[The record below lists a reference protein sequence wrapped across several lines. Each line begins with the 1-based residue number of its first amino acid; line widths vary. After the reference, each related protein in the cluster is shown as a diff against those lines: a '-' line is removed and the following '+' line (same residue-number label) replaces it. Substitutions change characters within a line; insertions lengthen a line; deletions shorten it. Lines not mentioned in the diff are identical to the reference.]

1 MRSPLRRRSRSAILA
16 TAALGLAATGCTVGA
31 GSPALE
37 TATNLAVVQTLHDA
51 LPQAIKDAGV
61 IRFAG
66 DSHPPYRTVAPDGT
80 VTGIDA
86 DFQAAIGQV
95 LGVKTQ
101 TTVVA
106 GLPAALQGM
115 LSNRYDAFNGPVKAT
130 AEREKQFD
138 TITWMTT
145 RTAYVFPSESTAGI
159 ARVEDLCGK
168 RIAVVTAS
176 VVEEQLNKLSHFCT
190 QNKRQATQT
199 VGLDDT
205 NATLLA
211 TRSGRADA
219 AGMTE
224 AAAIDVKQKQGAYK
238 YVTQTEEQGATKDDL
253 ALYVPKSSKLGPVLQ
268 QVFEELFQDG
278 TYVGIMSRWGLNQ
291 VSVPKPVFNA
301 ATAG

>member
-1 MRSPLRRRSRSAILA
+1 MILA
-16 TAALGLAATGCTVGA
+16 GAVIGTAVAGCTVGTDSA
-31 GSPALE
+31 VLA
-37 TATNLAVVQTLHDA
+37 TATNLAVVQSLRDA
-51 LPQAIKDAGV
+51 LPQAVKDAGV
-61 IRFAG
+61 LRFAG
-66 DSHPPYRTVAPDGT
+66 DAHPPYRTVAPDGS

-101 TTVVA
+101 TVVVA

-145 RTAYVFPSESTAGI
+145 RTAYVFPTDSTAGI
-159 ARVEDLCGK
+159 AKAEDLCGK
-168 RIAVVTAS
+168 RVAVVTAS
-176 VVEEQLNKLSHFCT
+176 VVEEQLNKLSRFCT
-190 QNKRQATQT
+190 QNKRPATQT

-205 NATLLA
+205 DATLLA

-224 AAAIDVKQKQGAYK
+224 AAAIDVTHRQGGNR
-238 YVTQTEEQGATKDDL
+238 YVTQTEARGATKDNL

-268 QVFEELFQDG
+268 KVFEELFEDG

-291 VSVPKPVFNA
+291 VSVPKPVFDA
-301 ATAG
+301 ATSG

>member
-145 RTAYVFPSESTAGI
+145 RTAYVFPADSTAGI

-168 RIAVVTAS
+168 RVAVVTAS
-176 VVEEQLNKLSHFCT
+176 VVEEQLNKLSRFCVDH
-190 QNKRQATQT
+190 KHPATQT
-199 VGLDDT
+199 VGLDNTD
-205 NATLLA
+205 ATLLA
-211 TRSGRADA
+211 THSGRADA

-224 AAAIDVKQKQGAYK
+224 AAAIDVTHRQGGTK
-238 YVTQTEEQGATKDDL
+238 YVTQTDEQGATKDNL

-268 QVFEELFQDG
+268 KVFEELFEDG

-301 ATAG
+301 ATSG

>member
-1 MRSPLRRRSRSAILA
+1 MILA
-16 TAALGLAATGCTVGA
+16 VAVIGTALAGCTVGS
-31 GSPALE
+31 GSATLA
-37 TATNLAVVQTLHDA
+37 TATNLAVVPTLHDA

-61 IRFAG
+61 LRFAG
-66 DSHPPYRTVAPDGT
+66 DSHPPYRTVAQDGM

-95 LGVKTQ
+95 LGVRTQ
-101 TTVVA
+101 TVVVA

-115 LSNRYDAFNGPVKAT
+115 LGNRYDAFNGPVKAT

-145 RTAYVFPSESTAGI
+145 RTAYVFPVGSTAGI

-176 VVEEQLNKLSHFCT
+176 VVEEQLGKLSRFCT
-190 QNKRQATQT
+190 DHRHPATQT

-205 NATLLA
+205 DATLLA

-224 AAAIDVKQKQGAYK
+224 AAAIDVTQRQGGNK
-238 YVTQTEEQGATKDDL
+238 YVTQTEAQGATKDDL

-268 QVFEELFQDG
+268 QVFEELFRNG

-291 VSVPKPVFNA
+291 VSVPKPVLNA
-301 ATAG
+301 ATSG

>member
-1 MRSPLRRRSRSAILA
+1 MRAPLRRRSRSAIFA
-16 TAALGLAATGCTVGA
+16 TAVVGLAATGCTVGA
-31 GSPALE
+31 GAPSLA
-37 TATNLAVVQTLHDA
+37 TATNLAVVQSLHDA
-51 LPQAIKDAGV
+51 LPQAVKDAGV
-61 IRFAG
+61 LRFAG
-66 DSHPPYRTVAPDGT
+66 DSHPPYRTVAADGT

-101 TTVVA
+101 TFVVA

-115 LSNRYDAFNGPVKAT
+115 LANRYDAFNGPVKAT

-145 RTAYVFPSESTAGI
+145 RTAYVFPTDSTAGI

-176 VVEEQLNKLSHFCT
+176 VVEAQLNKLSRFCT
-190 QNKRQATQT
+190 DTKRKATQT
-199 VGLDDT
+199 VGLEDT

-224 AAAIDVKQKQGAYK
+224 AAAIDVTQRQGGNK
-238 YVTQTEEQGATKDDL
+238 YVTQTEAQGATKDDL
-253 ALYVPKSSKLGPVLQ
+253 ALYVPKSSGLGPVLQ
-268 QVFEELFQDG
+268 KVFEELFENG

-301 ATAG
+301 ATPR

>member
-1 MRSPLRRRSRSAILA
+1 MGS
-16 TAALGLAATGCTVGA
+16 
-31 GSPALE
+31 GSPTLA
-37 TATNLAVVQTLHDA
+37 TATNLAVVQSLHDA

-66 DSHPPYRTVAPDGT
+66 DSHPPYRTVAPDGS

-95 LGVKTQ
+95 LGVRTQ
-101 TTVVA
+101 TMIVNA
-106 GLPAALQGM
+106 LPAALQGM
-115 LSNRYDAFNGPVKAT
+115 LSDRYDAFNGPVKAT

-145 RTAYVFPSESTAGI
+145 RTAYVFPDSAAGI

-176 VVEEQLNKLSHFCT
+176 VVEEQLNKLSRFCT
-190 QNKRQATQT
+190 QGKHQATQT

-211 TRSGRADA
+211 TLSGRADA

-224 AAAIDVKQKQGAYK
+224 AAAIDVTQKQGGTK
-238 YVTQTEEQGATKDDL
+238 YVTQTEAQGASKDDL

-268 QVFEELFQDG
+268 QVFEELFRDG

-301 ATAG
+301 ATPQ

>member
-16 TAALGLAATGCTVGA
+16 TAALGLAAAGCTVGA
-31 GSPALE
+31 GSSTL
-37 TATNLAVVQTLHDA
+37 ATGTDLPVVQSLHDA

-61 IRFAG
+61 LRFAG
-66 DSHPPYRTVAPDGT
+66 DSHPPYRTIAPDGT

-86 DFQAAIGQV
+86 DFQAALGQV
-95 LGVKTQ
+95 LGVKTR
-101 TTVVA
+101 TIVVA

-115 LSNRYDAFNGPVKAT
+115 LGNRYDAFNGPVKAT

-145 RTAYVFPSESTAGI
+145 RTAYLFPVESTAGI
-159 ARVEDLCGK
+159 TRPEDLCGK
-168 RIAVVTAS
+168 RVAVVTAS
-176 VVEEQLNKLSHFCT
+176 VVEDQLNELSRFCT
-190 QNKRQATQT
+190 ENHRPATRT

-205 NATLLA
+205 DATLLA

-224 AAAIDVKQKQGAYK
+224 AAAIDVTQRQGGNK
-238 YVTQTEEQGATKDDL
+238 YVTQTEAQGATKDNL

-268 QVFEELFQDG
+268 DAFEELFRDG

-291 VSVPKPVFNA
+291 VSVPEPVFNA
-301 ATAG
+301 ATHG

>member
-1 MRSPLRRRSRSAILA
+1 MILA
-16 TAALGLAATGCTVGA
+16 GAVIGTAVAGCTVGTDSA
-31 GSPALE
+31 VLA
-37 TATNLAVVQTLHDA
+37 TATNLAVVQSLRDA
-51 LPQAIKDAGV
+51 LPQAVKDAGV
-61 IRFAG
+61 LRFAG
-66 DSHPPYRTVAPDGT
+66 DAHPPYRTVAPDGS

-101 TTVVA
+101 TVVVA

-145 RTAYVFPSESTAGI
+145 RTAYVFPTDSTAGI
-159 ARVEDLCGK
+159 AKAEDLCGK
-168 RIAVVTAS
+168 RVAVVTAS
-176 VVEEQLNKLSHFCT
+176 VVEEQLNKLSRFCT
-190 QNKRQATQT
+190 QNKRPATQT

-205 NATLLA
+205 DATLLA

-224 AAAIDVKQKQGAYK
+224 AAAIDVTHRQGGNR
-238 YVTQTEEQGATKDDL
+238 YVTQTEAQGATKDNL

-268 QVFEELFQDG
+268 KVFEELFEDG

>member
-1 MRSPLRRRSRSAILA
+1 MRSSLRRRSRSAILA
-16 TAALGLAATGCTVGA
+16 AAAFGLAATGCTVGG
-31 GSPALE
+31 GSPSLA
-37 TATNLAVVQTLHDA
+37 TGTNLPVVPALHDA

-61 IRFAG
+61 LRFAG

-86 DFQAAIGQV
+86 DFQAALGQV

-101 TTVVA
+101 TLVVA

-115 LSNRYDAFNGPVKAT
+115 LADRYDAFNGPVKVT

-145 RTAYVFPSESTAGI
+145 RTAYVFPTDSTAGI

-176 VVEEQLNKLSHFCT
+176 VVEEQLNKLSRFCT
-190 QNKRQATQT
+190 DSKRKATQT

-205 NATLLA
+205 DATLLA

-224 AAAIDVKQKQGAYK
+224 AAAIDVTQRQGGNK
-238 YVTQTEEQGATKDDL
+238 YVTQTEAQGASKDDL
-253 ALYVPKSSKLGPVLQ
+253 ALYVPKSSGLGPVLQ
-268 QVFEELFQDG
+268 KAFEELFENG

-291 VSVPKPVFNA
+291 VAVPKPVFNA
-301 ATAG
+301 ATPR

>member
-1 MRSPLRRRSRSAILA
+1 MQS
-16 TAALGLAATGCTVGA
+16 
-31 GSPALE
+31 
-37 TATNLAVVQTLHDA
+37 LHDA

-61 IRFAG
+61 IKFAG
-66 DSHPPYRTVAPDGT
+66 DSHPPYRTVAQDGVT

-95 LGVKTQ
+95 LGVRTE
-101 TTVVA
+101 TVVVA

-145 RTAYVFPSESTAGI
+145 RTAYVVPVESTAGI
-159 ARVEDLCGK
+159 TKPEDLCGK

-176 VVEEQLNKLSHFCT
+176 VVEDQLNKLSRFCT
-190 QNKRQATQT
+190 ENKHPATKT

-205 NATLLA
+205 NGTLLA

-224 AAAIDVKQKQGAYK
+224 AAAIDVTQRQGAYK
-238 YVTQTEEQGATKDDL
+238 YVTQTEAQGATKDDL
-253 ALYVPKSSKLGPVLQ
+253 ALYVPKSSKLGPVLHE
-268 QVFEELFQDG
+268 VFQELFRDG
-278 TYVGIMSRWGLNQ
+278 EYVGIMSRWGLNQ
-291 VSVPKPVFNA
+291 VSVPEPILNA
-301 ATAG
+301 ATRG